1 MNGSTFIICLILVV
15 FIVIGI
21 CSMKKRAT
29 SGCCDTGDN
38 EKRIKVKDKN
48 KDHYPYHTTL
58 KVLDMHCQNCAI
70 RIENAF
76 NSQEGYYAKVDTAKN
91 VVNILSKT
99 KKDSD
104 ELIDIVTQA
113 GYTAALVN

>member
-1 MNGSTFIICLILVV
+1 MNVSTFFICLILIV
-15 FIVIGI
+15 FIGIGI
-21 CSMKKRAT
+21 RSMKKRAT

-58 KVLDMHCQNCAI
+58 KIYDMHCQNCAI

-76 NSQEGYYAKVDTAKN
+76 NSQEGYYAKVDTDKN

-99 KKDSD
+99 KKEPD

-113 GYTAALVN
+113 GYTAAING